1 MRDIVPSP
9 AHKKQ
14 SSHGSE
20 SVEEKR
26 QTVAGFIIF
35 RKTEEGMKFLFLYR
49 RGGYWNFPKGHF
61 EKGEDAIRTALRETE
76 EETGIKPSDLRI
88 IPNFKTVVRF
98 HFFHA
103 GQKIHDTVI
112 LYLAESSRES
122 VVVSPREHSGY
133 AWFLYKDAM
142 KMLGRYAG
150 TKRALSQAYE
160 FLHPR
165 KPHANSSSLSSHPHG
180 AHGHHPKNP
189 AAGISPE
196 RTGISPERSRG
207 GALNKNSR

>member
-1 MRDIVPSP
+1 MRDAGPLSPPKKPSP
-9 AHKKQ
+9 H
-14 SSHGSE
+14 E
-20 SVEEKR
+20 SALPGEKR
-26 QTVAGFIIF
+26 QIVAGFIIF

-88 IPNFKTVVRF
+88 VPNFKTYVRF

-112 LYLAESSRES
+112 LYLAESRQER

-133 AWFLYKDAM
+133 AWFLYKDAI

-165 KPHANSSSLSSHPHG
+165 KSHMAKPSHGSHAHVPGRDRG
-180 AHGHHPKNP
+180 AADGHK
-189 AAGISPE
+189 
-196 RTGISPERSRG
+196 
-207 GALNKNSR
+207 